1 MLCYILGVTLGV
13 ISGRGPVAFQKTS
26 QDVRSKE
33 SFMTAVRCN

>member
-1 MLCYILGVTLGV
+1 V
-13 ISGRGPVAFQKTS
+13 FQKTS